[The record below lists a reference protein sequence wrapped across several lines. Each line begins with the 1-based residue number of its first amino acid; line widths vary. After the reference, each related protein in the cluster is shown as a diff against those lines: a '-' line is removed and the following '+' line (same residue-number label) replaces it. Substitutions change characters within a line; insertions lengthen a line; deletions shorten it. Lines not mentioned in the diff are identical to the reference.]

1 LNGLITDAATTAEL
15 QAKLEVLIPELLE
28 LNSEIGR
35 WVSLNVHK
43 GWGAAWLLLD
53 VRKPDVPQKAKDR
66 PRAEGPL

>member
-43 GWGAAWLLLD
+43 GWGAD
-53 VRKPDVPQKAKDR
+53 
-66 PRAEGPL
+66 GPL